1 VLPGPV
7 SNKKAIWEE
16 YVKVILHLTARPETI
31 EALKTVLLRVAEQS
45 RTEQSCIS
53 YQVLQDPAAPCNFTL
68 VEDWAS
74 EAAIDHHMSLSHTQ
88 QAFAEGVP
96 LLAREFD
103 MRRLV
108 EVS

>member
-1 VLPGPV
+1 
-7 SNKKAIWEE
+7 
-16 YVKVILHLTARPETI
+16 VKVILHLTARPDTVD
-31 EALKTVLLRVAEQS
+31 ALKAVLLRVAEHS
-45 RTEQSCIS
+45 RAEKDCIS
-53 YQVLQDPAAPCNFTL
+53 YQVLQDPATPCNFTV

-74 EAAIDHHMSLSHTQ
+74 EAAIDHHMALPHTQ

-108 EVS
+108 EVATSPPALPETACG